1 MSIVT
6 KYCQHL
12 YSDISYNTHISLL
25 NEYKLRNLS
34 DIENLN
40 EIAENTFPLKTLSI
54 LYVTGEVRLVCVRSA
69 HFLALGRYL
78 LAFNTFISLYI

>member
-40 EIAENTFPLKTLSI
+40 EIAENTLPLKTNFV
-54 LYVTGEVRLVCVRSA
+54 YFVCYR
-69 HFLALGRYL
+69 
-78 LAFNTFISLYI
+78 